1 MDFLALIP
9 GALALGKKLA
19 EIIPG
24 QTDDRIIA
32 LAEKY
37 VGVLTDV
44 VPIVRGTDQ
53 EAPVNETLAEL
64 VARVEA
70 HADRVSAKLRG

>member
-1 MDFLALIP
+1 MDLSFLTSILE
-9 GALALGKKLA
+9 GAKKLA

-24 QTDDRIIA
+24 TTDDRILDFATNITGA
-32 LAEKY
+32 
-37 VGVLTDV
+37 LTDI

-53 EAPVNETLAEL
+53 EAPVNETLDQL

-70 HADRVSAKLRG
+70 HAERVSKKLRGD